1 MKRLAIFLLVV
12 FCVAPVF
19 AQVPVTPPTPETV
32 RWTLVSEQIKRSLES
47 PNEQI
52 RVQTLKNTI
61 VMATLFRDKVD
72 MAVHMKRIRRAHEE
86 AYSRSERKVA
96 LAALQAIGG
105 YRAFDYME
113 RNASPAEFEEGR
125 MVLASVLNDYYNSR
139 TATG

>member
-1 MKRLAIFLLVV
+1 MKRLTFVLPVV
-12 FCVAPVF
+12 FCVAPVL
-19 AQVPVTPPTPETV
+19 AQAPVTPPAPEKV
-32 RWTLVSEQIKRSLES
+32 RWSLVSEQITQSLDS

-52 RVQTLKNTI
+52 RVQPPKNTI
-61 VMATLFRDKVD
+61 VMATLYRDKVD

-86 AYSRSERKVA
+86 AASRAERKLA

-125 MVLASVLNDYYNSR
+125 MVMASVLSEYYNNR
-139 TATG
+139 TGAG